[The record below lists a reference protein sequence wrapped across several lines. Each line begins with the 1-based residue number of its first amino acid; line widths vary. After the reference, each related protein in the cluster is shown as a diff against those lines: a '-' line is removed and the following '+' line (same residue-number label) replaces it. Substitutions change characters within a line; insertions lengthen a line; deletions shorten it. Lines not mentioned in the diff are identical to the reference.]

1 MSETVNQET
10 ATKTFTQEEVNA
22 IVADRLDRERKKY
35 EGFDELKEKAT
46 KFDEMAEAQKSELQ
60 KATER
65 ADALAKELDGMKKAE
80 SVRTIREQVAKET
93 GVPASLLTFET
104 EEDCKT
110 QAQQILNFSK
120 PAGYPSVKDGGEVQ
134 HAPASAKP
142 EEAFKE
148 WFEANFH

>member
-1 MSETVNQET
+1 MLETVNQEP

-46 KFDEMAEAQKSELQ
+46 KFDEMEEAQKSELQ
-60 KATER
+60 KVTER

-104 EEDCKT
+104 EEDCKA
-110 QAQQILNFSK
+110 QAQQILSFSK
-120 PAGYPSVKDGGEVQ
+120 PSGYPSIRDGGEVQ
-134 HAPASAKP
+134 HAPTSAKP
-142 EEAFKE
+142 EEKFKE

>member
-1 MSETVNQET
+1 MQETVNQEP

-104 EEDCKT
+104 EEDCKA
-110 QAQQILNFSK
+110 QAQQILSFSK
-120 PAGYPSVKDGGEVQ
+120 PAGYPSIKDGGEAQ